1 MKKIFIIY
9 SVVATIAAGA
19 AGATCFKLI
28 DKIETQ
34 KFIITNLN
42 EIAEMKQD
50 RLDEYASKQI
60 TIDILNKQIKDAQDQ
75 LETLK
80 SESDKSN

>member
-1 MKKIFIIY
+1 MKKKIINY
-9 SVVATIAAGA
+9 SVVATITAGA
-19 AGATCFKLI
+19 AVSTCFKLM

>member
-1 MKKIFIIY
+1 MKKILIIY

-19 AGATCFKLI
+19 TCFKLM

-80 SESDKSN
+80 NKSDDSN

>member
-1 MKKIFIIY
+1 MKKILIIY

-19 AGATCFKLI
+19 AGVTCFKLI

-80 SESDKSN
+80 SESDESN